1 MQQFI
6 ARMPSL
12 REKVD
17 DATTCL
23 SDRRHGYAPRELD
36 THRAKKAL
44 ARRVHHRKKTR
55 LPELRLLQ
63 SECARTE
70 LAFLIFRV
78 CR

>member
-1 MQQFI
+1 MQRFI
-6 ARMPSL
+6 ARMTLL

-23 SDRRHGYAPRELD
+23 NDRRHGYATRELYS
-36 THRAKKAL
+36 HRTKKAL

-63 SECARTE
+63 SECARTA
-70 LAFLIFRV
+70 LAFFIFRG